1 MNQIQE
7 IRKTRL
13 DNAYHNAFID
23 QVLILANEQDF
34 HEPKI
39 AEATAALQDAF
50 TREDENFKIPQ
61 ASELSPQIAA
71 ADNAR
76 REGYIHLKTIV
87 NDWAKTPYT
96 PQGPSARKIKK
107 VLDKYNLK
115 SRIMIDRRS
124 GILTNIVAELSE
136 EENLQ
141 ALDDLRLKEVLGH
154 IRVNNNTVL
163 TLTVARSG
171 ERALAEKGA
180 LKKARR
186 ATDRAYEAWA
196 TLINGYVAISDD
208 PAPYETLINQVNELI
223 DDIRIKLKQQ
233 ASRKATLKK
242 KKENASQEEQEP
254 SGEPTPSPMN

>member
-1 MNQIQE
+1 MTEIQVFY
-7 IRKTRL
+7 KKQL

-50 TREDENFKIPQ
+50 TREDENFKIPL
-61 ASELSPQIAA
+61 ASDHTPQIAA

-124 GILTNIVAELSE
+124 AILTNIVDELSG

-141 ALDDLRLKEVLGH
+141 ALDDLRLKEVLSH

-163 TLTVARSG
+163 TMTVVRSG

-196 TLINGYVAISDD
+196 TLINSYVAISDD
-208 PAPYETLINQVNELI
+208 PAPYETLINHVNELI

-233 ASRKATLKK
+233 ASGKATLKK
-242 KKENASQEEQEP
+242 KKEKAN
-254 SGEPTPSPMN
+254 

>member
-1 MNQIQE
+1 MDKIQVFD
-7 IRKTRL
+7 KQNL
-13 DNAYHNAFID
+13 DNAYHNVFMD
-23 QVLILANEQDF
+23 HVLTLAHKQDF

-39 AEATAALQDAF
+39 AEATTALQDAF

-124 GILTNIVAELSE
+124 AILTNIVAELSE

-208 PAPYETLINQVNELI
+208 PAPYETLINHVNELI

-242 KKENASQEEQEP
+242 KKENADEITPEP
-254 SGEPTPSPMN
+254 EN

>member
-1 MNQIQE
+1 MDKIQVFD
-7 IRKTRL
+7 KQNL
-13 DNAYHNAFID
+13 DNAYHNVFMD
-23 QVLILANEQDF
+23 HVLTLAHKQDF

-50 TREDENFKIPQ
+50 TREDENFKIPL
-61 ASELSPQIAA
+61 ASDHTPQIAA

-124 GILTNIVAELSE
+124 AILTNIIDELSG

-141 ALDDLRLKEVLGH
+141 ALDDLRLKEVLSH

-163 TLTVARSG
+163 TMTVVRSG

-196 TLINGYVAISDD
+196 TLINSYVAISDD
-208 PAPYETLINQVNELI
+208 PAPYETLINHVNELI

-242 KKENASQEEQEP
+242 KKENATQEEQEND
-254 SGEPTPSPMN
+254 GEPTPSPMN